1 MFNKFTWTWRIE
13 WKDRKNLYKFSNTI
27 SILTSNDF
35 ENFKN
40 VLQAHYNYLS
50 EESKSVLFEEKFKDG
65 YDYII
70 EFIFQNIK
78 GKNGINANNVIEHE
92 MKNYKKYTCEN
103 WNSFLINNVIFQ
115 MLFSNDIELN
125 LNGIEE
131 TLEKIYKLKPE
142 FKNDF
147 EIYLKKPVRDIK
159 SHLDDFKLF
168 NILKGIKNFIIPKM
182 DLIKDKNDQLDKI
195 NEKIEKIENIQTQM
209 LFITLN
215 DYENF
220 KNIFYAHYDQ
230 IVEERNLN
238 YLEKNTRKP
247 MIK

>member
-1 MFNKFTWTWRIE
+1 MNEKIE
-13 WKDRKNLYKFSNTI
+13 KIYTNFQTQLLF
-27 SILTSNDF
+27 LTSNDF
-35 ENFKN
+35 ENFKS
-40 VLQAHYNYLS
+40 VLQSHYDYLKEKSQS
-50 EESKSVLFEEKFKDG
+50 ELFEEKFKVG

-70 EFIFQNIK
+70 EFIYENIR
-78 GKNGINANNVIEHE
+78 GKNGIDANNVIEHE

-147 EIYLKKPVRDIK
+147 ELQLEKPVRDIE

-182 DLIKDKNDQLDKI
+182 NLIKDKMI
-195 NEKIEKIENIQTQM
+195 NWII
-209 LFITLN
+209 
-215 DYENF
+215 
-220 KNIFYAHYDQ
+220 
-230 IVEERNLN
+230 
-238 YLEKNTRKP
+238 
-247 MIK
+247 